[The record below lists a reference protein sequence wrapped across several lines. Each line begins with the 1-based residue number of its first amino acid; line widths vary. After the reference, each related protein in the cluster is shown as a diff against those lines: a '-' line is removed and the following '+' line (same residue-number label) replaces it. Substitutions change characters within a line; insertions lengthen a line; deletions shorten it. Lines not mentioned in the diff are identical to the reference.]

1 MQAQREFAYSQMVIK
16 PSFLR
21 SGRETEIEI
30 KRLQTHQEIQKASVL
45 CKKKKKR
52 HFLISFL
59 QLAAQLMWNKKK
71 GNCFEITMCP
81 N

>member
-45 CKKKKKR
+45 CKKKKKT
-52 HFLISFL
+52 LL
-59 QLAAQLMWNKKK
+59 D
-71 GNCFEITMCP
+71 
-81 N
+81 